1 MRVVRETAGIALPF
15 AAGVLLAVFSGYGAI
30 SSGPYFPMIAYVSMS
45 SAMLVLMSPARRMS
59 WTGWLWLPC
68 GIAAM
73 SAGMICGITS
83 AHIGIN
89 ADSTVPIFS
98 RAASLAEGWGLRMQ
112 DAIDRL
118 PFRDDRCNALAKA
131 LVTGEKADIPE
142 SVISAFSSSGASH
155 ILALSGL
162 HLGIIYGIINRLFS
176 IFGNHHRIWIPRSA
190 VIILMC
196 GFYTLATG
204 AGPSIVRSFLFIL
217 LAESARLSH
226 RHASTGQLL
235 FAAIIIQLTISP
247 QSVRS
252 AGFQLSYSAMAGIAF
267 ILPHLQSMWPGSIFD
282 DRPFTKCI
290 RKIWNICAM
299 SISCQ
304 LTTAP
309 LAWLH
314 FGTFPKHFLLTNL
327 LALPLTA
334 MIIPVLLVTLLLES
348 FGICPQ
354 LALSA
359 CEALLTALISA
370 LEVIGTM

>member
-15 AAGVLLAVFSGYGAI
+15 AAGVLLAVISGYGSA
-30 SSGPYFPMIAYVSMS
+30 SSGSHVPILVSISMS
-45 SAMLVLMSPARRMS
+45 TAMLILMSPARRIYGS
-59 WTGWLWLPC
+59 GWIWLLC
-68 GIAAM
+68 SIAMM

-89 ADSTVPIFS
+89 AADIGSVFS
-98 RAASLAEGWGLRMQ
+98 RARCLAEEWGLRMQ
-112 DAIDRL
+112 ESIDRL
-118 PFRDDRCNALAKA
+118 PFLDDRCNAIAKA
-131 LVTGEKADIPE
+131 LVTGEKGDIPNT
-142 SVISAFSSSGASH
+142 VISAFRDSGASH

-162 HLGIIYGIINRLFS
+162 HLGIIYSIITHSFS
-176 IFGNHHRIWIPRSA
+176 ILGNHHRIWIPRSI
-190 VIILMC
+190 VIILLC

-204 AGPSIVRSFLFIL
+204 AGASIVRAFLFIL
-217 LAESARLSH
+217 LAESARLSL
-226 RHASTGQLL
+226 RHISTGQLF
-235 FAAIIIQLTISP
+235 FAALVIQLTISP

-252 AGFQLSYSAMAGIAF
+252 AGFQLSYAAMAGIAF
-267 ILPHLQSMWPGSIFD
+267 ILPHLQSFWPGSIFK
-282 DRPFTKCI
+282 DRPFTKCV
-290 RKIWNICAM
+290 RKIWDICAM

-304 LTTAP
+304 ITTAP
-309 LAWLH
+309 LVWIH

-327 LALPLTA
+327 IALPLTA

>member
-1 MRVVRETAGIALPF
+1 
-15 AAGVLLAVFSGYGAI
+15 
-30 SSGPYFPMIAYVSMS
+30 
-45 SAMLVLMSPARRMS
+45 
-59 WTGWLWLPC
+59 
-68 GIAAM
+68 
-73 SAGMICGITS
+73 
-83 AHIGIN
+83 
-89 ADSTVPIFS
+89 
-98 RAASLAEGWGLRMQ
+98 MQ

-162 HLGIIYGIINRLFS
+162 HLGIMYGIINRLFS